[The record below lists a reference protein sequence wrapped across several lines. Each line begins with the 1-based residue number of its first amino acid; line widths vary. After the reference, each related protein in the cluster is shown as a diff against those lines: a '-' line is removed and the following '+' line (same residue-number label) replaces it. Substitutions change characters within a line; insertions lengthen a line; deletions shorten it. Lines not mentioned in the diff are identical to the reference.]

1 MNATTKLLPPG
12 MNPTKSTRLRQIL
25 KKYITPGMMGAYFLL
40 TLGGLT
46 MLLPFIW
53 MLSTSFKSL
62 GEVFV
67 FPPTFLGERFVWQNY
82 AMISSRFNYWSYF
95 LNSTKI
101 SGWVVLF
108 QLFTSAMAGF
118 VFARLKFKGRDKLF
132 ALYLMTMMVPFQ
144 VTIIPNFLQMS
155 MYKLINTHWSLM
167 IPPMVSAFGT
177 FLMRQFFL
185 TVPRELDEAAKIDG
199 CTPFGTFLRVL
210 LPMAKPTIASLAIFC
225 FMGIWNDYFGPL
237 IYLSKETLYTL
248 PLGLAKMKGM
258 YATDWPVLMASTC
271 ISIMPVLVAFLLA
284 QDAFVKGV
292 MMTGLKD

>member
-1 MNATTKLLPPG
+1 MSSSTNLIRGGVPAKAMTPFQRG
-12 MNPTKSTRLRQIL
+12 M
-25 KKYITPGMMGAYFLL
+25 KKYVNPGMMAAYFLL

-53 MLSTSFKSL
+53 MISTSFKSL

-67 FPPTFLGERFVWQNY
+67 FPPTFLGERIVWQNY
-82 AMISSRFNYWSYF
+82 TMISSRFNYWSYF

-101 SGWVVLF
+101 SGWVVFF

-118 VFARLKFKGRDKLF
+118 VFARLRFKGRDKLF

-155 MYKLINTHWSLM
+155 LYKLINTHWSLM

-271 ISIMPVLVAFLLA
+271 ISILPVLVAFLLA